1 MIVQEFFEDGNKI
14 LTIVHEK
21 MDEGIENRSLNDSIS
36 IDGHIISFK
45 EYFVNKFK
53 LDDIECDL
61 VIQGFL
67 KCKDEKNPYKE
78 YSTFFKEFV
87 NFQENAFFEDN
98 SPIVPIKEYNKLYK
112 FIKDYSNYN
121 FTKYSWGNV
130 LFFSPFKIKTNW
142 FWSDNFPY
150 LKISGC
156 DVKGRAIIKFKLN
169 HIILESVVLEDI
181 YNGQKIFSNYDWNN
195 YEIEI
200 YDGMKLIFKKQQDL
214 IRNINMHIN
223 METENYKVNLKK
235 SNKPISLNPQ
245 TIESYNTNERKP
257 LDHISKYLTDEF
269 KFYSNF
275 INVKKDKC
283 IFLRKNEREK
293 ALDLFNDLTRKSGEI
308 WIFDPYFLSQK
319 YSDLEDITDFLMI
332 LINNVHRKHIVFS
345 KYRDGSFES
354 FKNDLSI
361 PQLAFFK
368 KFGFQN
374 VEFIESKEDFHDRF
388 IFFVSKN
395 KIEGY
400 QLGTSINSL
409 GKNYSNIVKLNAF
422 CCHYIFKI
430 LMDDIVSENSY
441 RICD

>member
-1 MIVQEFFEDGNKI
+1 MIVQEFFEDENKI

-130 LFFSPFKIKTNW
+130 LFFSPVKIKTNW

-156 DVKGRAIIKFKLN
+156 DVKGRAIIK
-169 HIILESVVLEDI
+169 
-181 YNGQKIFSNYDWNN
+181 
-195 YEIEI
+195 
-200 YDGMKLIFKKQQDL
+200 
-214 IRNINMHIN
+214 
-223 METENYKVNLKK
+223 T
-235 SNKPISLNPQ
+235 
-245 TIESYNTNERKP
+245 
-257 LDHISKYLTDEF
+257 
-269 KFYSNF
+269 KF
-275 INVKKDKC
+275 V
-283 IFLRKNEREK
+283 
-293 ALDLFNDLTRKSGEI
+293 
-308 WIFDPYFLSQK
+308 
-319 YSDLEDITDFLMI
+319 
-332 LINNVHRKHIVFS
+332 
-345 KYRDGSFES
+345 
-354 FKNDLSI
+354 
-361 PQLAFFK
+361 
-368 KFGFQN
+368 
-374 VEFIESKEDFHDRF
+374 
-388 IFFVSKN
+388 
-395 KIEGY
+395 
-400 QLGTSINSL
+400 
-409 GKNYSNIVKLNAF
+409 
-422 CCHYIFKI
+422 
-430 LMDDIVSENSY
+430 
-441 RICD
+441 

>member
-1 MIVQEFFEDGNKI
+1 M
-14 LTIVHEK
+14 
-21 MDEGIENRSLNDSIS
+21 
-36 IDGHIISFK
+36 
-45 EYFVNKFK
+45 
-53 LDDIECDL
+53 
-61 VIQGFL
+61 
-67 KCKDEKNPYKE
+67 
-78 YSTFFKEFV
+78 
-87 NFQENAFFEDN
+87 
-98 SPIVPIKEYNKLYK
+98 
-112 FIKDYSNYN
+112 
-121 FTKYSWGNV
+121 
-130 LFFSPFKIKTNW
+130 
-142 FWSDNFPY
+142 
-150 LKISGC
+150 
-156 DVKGRAIIKFKLN
+156 
-169 HIILESVVLEDI
+169 
-181 YNGQKIFSNYDWNN
+181 
-195 YEIEI
+195 
-200 YDGMKLIFKKQQDL
+200 
-214 IRNINMHIN
+214 
-223 METENYKVNLKK
+223 
-235 SNKPISLNPQ
+235 
-245 TIESYNTNERKP
+245 
-257 LDHISKYLTDEF
+257 
-269 KFYSNF
+269 
-275 INVKKDKC
+275 
-283 IFLRKNEREK
+283 
-293 ALDLFNDLTRKSGEI
+293 DLFNDLTRKSGEI

>member
-45 EYFVNKFK
+45 EYFVNEFK

-61 VIQGFL
+61 VIEGFL
-67 KCKDEKNPYKE
+67 KCNDEKNPYEE
-78 YSTFFKEFV
+78 YSTFFKELV
-87 NFQENAFFEDN
+87 NFQENNLFEDN
-98 SPIVPIKEYNKLYK
+98 YPIVPIKEYNELYE

-121 FTKYSWGNV
+121 FTKYSFGNV
-130 LFFSPFKIKTNW
+130 LFFSPVKIKTNW
-142 FWSDNFPY
+142 FWSDKFPC
-150 LKISGC
+150 LKISGF
-156 DVKGRAIIKFKLN
+156 DVKGKAIVKFKLN

-257 LDHISKYLTDEF
+257 LDLISKYLTDEF

>member
-130 LFFSPFKIKTNW
+130 LFFSPVKIKTNW

-181 YNGQKIFSNYDWNN
+181 YDGQKIFSNYDWNN

>member
-1 MIVQEFFEDGNKI
+1 
-14 LTIVHEK
+14 
-21 MDEGIENRSLNDSIS
+21 
-36 IDGHIISFK
+36 
-45 EYFVNKFK
+45 
-53 LDDIECDL
+53 
-61 VIQGFL
+61 
-67 KCKDEKNPYKE
+67 
-78 YSTFFKEFV
+78 
-87 NFQENAFFEDN
+87 
-98 SPIVPIKEYNKLYK
+98 
-112 FIKDYSNYN
+112 
-121 FTKYSWGNV
+121 
-130 LFFSPFKIKTNW
+130 
-142 FWSDNFPY
+142 
-150 LKISGC
+150 
-156 DVKGRAIIKFKLN
+156 
-169 HIILESVVLEDI
+169 
-181 YNGQKIFSNYDWNN
+181 
-195 YEIEI
+195 
-200 YDGMKLIFKKQQDL
+200 MKLIFKKQQDL